1 MLCVSGESV
10 DAHGI
15 CEKSVF
21 DLESHFHTAAFDDL
35 SRGWERMNLL
45 EDQTVICQTEKMCM
59 KQKQDHC
66 CCFVN
71 L

>member
-35 SRGWERMNLL
+35 SHGSL
-45 EDQTVICQTEKMCM
+45 
-59 KQKQDHC
+59 
-66 CCFVN
+66 
-71 L
+71 

>member
-35 SRGWERMNLL
+35 SRGSL
-45 EDQTVICQTEKMCM
+45 
-59 KQKQDHC
+59 
-66 CCFVN
+66 
-71 L
+71 